1 MIDNSQL
8 NWPTPPEDIPD
19 AKAELEKT
27 LYSTQ
32 VQSFADQ
39 LKAISER
46 NNAHFASYE
55 AFNQTLN
62 SAYLDVAKGQ
72 LDRAISRAEFL
83 EKAAGTI
90 ATLYT
95 GLLGFLYNA
104 DTTKGK
110 PFPVIGITPTI
121 FLGLSIVLAAVYLSY
136 ITRSKSMKTS
146 EPSDLLDQQ
155 MINDR
160 DDFISW
166 TSDVVLQRVHW
177 LQSAIISLGFGIIF
191 LPVAFLDI
199 QAPYVWPSVVLS
211 LALIMLLP
219 TLLSRLAENDAQDA
233 N

>member
-1 MIDNSQL
+1 MAPDDQQT
-8 NWPTPPEDIPD
+8 WPTPPEDIPE
-19 AKAELEKT
+19 AKADLEKT
-27 LYSTQ
+27 LYTAQ

-39 LKAISER
+39 LKTISER
-46 NNAHFASYE
+46 SNARFTNYDT
-55 AFNQTLN
+55 FNQTLN

-90 ATLYT
+90 AGLYT

-110 PFPVIGITPTI
+110 PFPVVGIMPTI

-136 ITRSKSMKTS
+136 ITHPKPIETS
-146 EPSDLLDQQ
+146 EPSALFDQQ

-166 TSDVVLQRVHW
+166 TSEVVLQRVYW
-177 LQSAIISLGFGIIF
+177 LQSAVISLGFGIIF
-191 LPVAFLDI
+191 LPVAFLNVE
-199 QAPYVWPSVVLS
+199 APYVWLSAALS
-211 LALIMLLP
+211 LALIVLFP
-219 TLLSRLAENDAQDA
+219 ILLSRLTKNDTQEPS
-233 N
+233 